1 MVNRSSFLEFI
12 ATLSMHCTELAE
24 LAAHLAYRAP
34 IAFSLR
40 ASIAE
45 KPLTQYWVQS
55 RQRLEYW
62 HRGLSEYSLLESA
75 GRPLAMQAWWNDYE
89 PMLEEIVVTDVLT
102 RIFAALG
109 MGVDTATD
117 QREVEPVT
125 HSVYLSHLEAR
136 NRVLQLL
143 LFGRGG
149 SIDQSMRLNRLRR
162 ACERWT
168 DRLLAPITVLNHKA
182 NAYAFDAQRNLAY
195 TQEWREEPSEESKTM
210 AAWLGQAALQAT
222 LQSRTGSRVFLP
234 DSNRSVVHAVIACLP
249 SEYFDSHGLLKSPRF
264 AKLTAPPTGDRQ
276 PNFRQP
282 IFPTAMPA
290 EHRRGTAPQAAR
302 WLI

>member
-1 MVNRSSFLEFI
+1 
-12 ATLSMHCTELAE
+12 MHCIELAE
-24 LAAHLAYRAP
+24 LAAHLAYRTP
-34 IAFSLR
+34 IAFVLR

-45 KPLTQYWVQS
+45 TPLTQYWIQS
-55 RQRLEYW
+55 RQRLEHW

-109 MGVDTATD
+109 MGIDTVTD
-117 QREVEPVT
+117 QREVEPIT
-125 HSVYLSHLEAR
+125 HSVFLSHLEAR

-149 SIDQSMRLNRLRR
+149 SVDQSMRLNRLRR

-182 NAYAFDAQRNLAY
+182 TAYAFDGQRSLAY
-195 TQEWREEPSEESKTM
+195 AQEWREEPSDESKRM

-222 LQSRTGSRVFLP
+222 LHSRTSSRVFLP
-234 DSNRSVVHAVIACLP
+234 ESNRAVVHAVIACLP
-249 SEYFDSHGLLKSPRF
+249 HEYFDSYGLLKSPTL
-264 AKLTAPPTGDRQ
+264 AKLTAPPQGDRQ

-282 IFPTAMPA
+282 LFPPSMPKD
-290 EHRRGTAPQAAR
+290 HRKGTTPQTVR
-302 WLI
+302 WMM